1 MLLEKMGHPSEQ
13 FLARFASPATLAF
26 VARFQVPHYLV
37 ARTAFDVVRSMS
49 VPRRCPCSSG
59 RSTSRCSRSSSTC
72 SNSVRLHVRRA
83 RHVPADPDERGSA
96 ADALELPLFAA
107 YHHPDHEPVC
117 GPIDASFEQ
126 EHSLAEWRE
135 MTFREIQD
143 FQAAHPDA

>member
-1 MLLEKMGHPSEQ
+1 M
-13 FLARFASPATLAF
+13 R
-26 VARFQVPHYLV
+26 
-37 ARTAFDVVRSMS
+37 RSTCLCG
-49 VPRRCPCSSG
+49 RLNKCSSPRTQ
-59 RSTSRCSRSSSTC
+59 RSCGCWRTC
-72 SNSVRLHVRRA
+72 LNSVRLHVRRA